1 MPSSSELAMRFLSQL
16 ARKRTVF
23 SRHEKECYSSYA
35 LRGRLVQMDFEGN
48 LNLRKAT
55 LQDIQELK
63 AKLRVAIKKQHTA
76 RNVTLRDK
84 ISFVIGTTLA
94 M

>member
-1 MPSSSELAMRFLSQL
+1 MLQI
-16 ARKRTVF
+16 
-23 SRHEKECYSSYA
+23 
-35 LRGRLVQMDFEGN
+35 DFDGN

-55 LQDIQELK
+55 LKDIQELK
-63 AKLRVAIKKQHTA
+63 AKLKLAIKKQHTA

>member
-1 MPSSSELAMRFLSQL
+1 MARSGRFYSLLPSAVDCKIELHLSDSTPCPTSPEFALQL
-16 ARKRTVF
+16 
-23 SRHEKECYSSYA
+23 
-35 LRGRLVQMDFEGN
+35 DFDIN
-48 LNLRKAT
+48 VRKAT
-55 LQDIQELK
+55 IKEIQELK
-63 AKLRVAIKKQHTA
+63 SKLRTAIKKQHTA